1 MRIGRWGFV
10 LACCGMSLTAFAA
23 GAAVTQDSFL
33 VRNTGDLVDLCS
45 APQTDPLYT
54 AAVNFCHG
62 FGVGVVRVLQ
72 EEEAASRS
80 RHLFC
85 LPNPAPTRN
94 EAVARFVQ
102 WASADSSRLQMPAED
117 GIATY
122 LSQQYPCPRGR

>member
-1 MRIGRWGFV
+1 MRIGRWSFV
-10 LACCGMSLTAFAA
+10 LAGCGMVLTAFAA
-23 GAAVTQDSFL
+23 RAAVTQDSFL
-33 VRNTGDLVDLCS
+33 VRNTGDLVDICS

-62 FGVGVVRVLQ
+62 FGVGVVRALQ
-72 EEEAASRS
+72 EEDAAPRS

-102 WASADSSRLQMPAED
+102 WAGADPNRLQMPAED
-117 GIATY
+117 SIATY
-122 LSQQYPCPRGR
+122 LSQQYPCSRGR